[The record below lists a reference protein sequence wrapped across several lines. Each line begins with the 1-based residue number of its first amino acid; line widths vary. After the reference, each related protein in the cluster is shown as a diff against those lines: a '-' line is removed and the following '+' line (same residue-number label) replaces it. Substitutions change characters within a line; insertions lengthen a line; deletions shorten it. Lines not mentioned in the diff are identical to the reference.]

1 MARTDASLLEKLQ
14 GVIERTYD
22 LRTGVRDIGRYLIGD
37 EGYRRIYGELAAAG
51 RLVEKVG
58 TAVTAGAGARTL
70 LRESGKGGL
79 AVLVYYPDSLIECL
93 EKNDPTRRLDDANID
108 AFSVLV
114 EELDHFLV
122 IADRYRRGGEASLL
136 ELELHANVTKH
147 LMLGMFV
154 GKMRRT
160 SRLSH
165 ADKAWIRFH
174 LFEKGIYSDPDP
186 DVRNRYHD
194 ASRFAARYVDR
205 LDRLSPLHRVRELKR
220 FHRMSSQA
228 MIGHLS
234 GDRVV
239 MGSDR
244 PGDRAGR

>member
-1 MARTDASLLEKLQ
+1 VALTDASLLERLQ

-22 LRTGVRDIGRYLIGD
+22 LQTGVRDIGRYVIGD
-37 EGYRRIYGELAAAG
+37 EGYRRIYGGLAAAG

-58 TAVTAGAGARTL
+58 TAVEAGAGARTM
-70 LRESGKGGL
+70 LRESGQGGL

-93 EKNDPTRRLDDANID
+93 ERNDPTRRLDDANID

-147 LMLGMFV
+147 LVLGMFV

-160 SRLSH
+160 SRLSQ
-165 ADKAWIRFH
+165 ADRAWIRFH
-174 LFEKGIYSDPDP
+174 LFEKGIFSDPDP
-186 DVRNRYHD
+186 EVRSRYRD
-194 ASRFAARYVDR
+194 ASRFAVRYVDR
-205 LDRLSPLHRVRELKR
+205 LDRLSPPNRVRELKR

-228 MIGHLS
+228 MVGHLS
-234 GDRVV
+234 GDRV
-239 MGSDR
+239 SD
-244 PGDRAGR
+244 GGEFLD